1 MGANV
6 QQLYENDE
14 RLGNILLFAIKMLE
28 NNAINT

>member
-14 RLGNILLFAIKMLE
+14 RLGNILLFPVKMLE
-28 NNAINT
+28 INAINT

>member
-14 RLGNILLFAIKMLE
+14 RLGDILFLSIKMRK
-28 NNAINT
+28 IK